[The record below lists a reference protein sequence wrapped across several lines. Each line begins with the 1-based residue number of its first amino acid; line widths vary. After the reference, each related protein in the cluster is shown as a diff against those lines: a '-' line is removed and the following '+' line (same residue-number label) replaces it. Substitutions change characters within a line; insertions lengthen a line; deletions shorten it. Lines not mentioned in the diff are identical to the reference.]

1 MYLHSASRCTGSSS
15 MAMHEVG
22 VQCTPYSVI
31 AYRDTNIRHEPAR
44 CVSRPHEHYRYI
56 SSLVYCVSRAFH
68 FILYGTSSWFTGY
81 PHEERR
87 CRILRPL
94 LASNVPFLAC
104 FLPFSTLGVRYSLTR
119 PAVFA
124 ASPCPA
130 CNFLV
135 ASWLRREKESCERR
149 RRKKRWGRTT
159 LTRSPTKPPRRW
171 PRSWQYRI
179 EIRCVKMSQAAW
191 LARQELSLARKL
203 LILERV

>member
-1 MYLHSASRCTGSSS
+1 MYLHSASRCTDSTS
-15 MAMHEVG
+15 MAIHEVG

-31 AYRDTNIRHEPAR
+31 AYKDTNIRHEPAR
-44 CVSRPHEHYRYI
+44 RVSRPYEHYRYI

-94 LASNVPFLAC
+94 LASNVPFLRTFC
-104 FLPFSTLGVRYSLTR
+104 LSLPWVFVTLLRSLLSSLPRARVLLVTFSLPVGYGEKKK
-119 PAVFA
+119 A
-124 ASPCPA
+124 A
-130 CNFLV
+130 NTERERKGGEERL
-135 ASWLRREKESCERR
+135 WLDPRQA
-149 RRKKRWGRTT
+149 
-159 LTRSPTKPPRRW
+159 PRRW

-191 LARQELSLARKL
+191 LARRELPLARKL